1 MDVFGILSFIGGL
14 AMFLFGMNVL
24 SSGLEKVSGSRL
36 QQTLG
41 QMTSSKIKGVGLG
54 MTVTAVIQ
62 SSSATTVMLVGFVNA
77 GIMSLYQATN
87 VIMGANIGTTVTGW
101 ITGLTGL
108 DAEGFL
114 LQFLKPANFS
124 PLIALAG
131 AILLMFGKGKKK
143 DLGSIFLGFA
153 VLMFGMTQM
162 SDAMKP
168 LSENETFRSLLLAFN
183 NPLLGLI
190 VGAFFTAVIQSSS
203 ASIGILQ
210 AVAATNG
217 LTYNMAIPI
226 IMGQNIGTCVT
237 ALLSCIGASKNAK
250 RTAMV
255 HLYFN
260 LIGSALFIGAYYAIK
275 GIAPSLFPFAD
286 DVLTTFGI
294 AVIHTVFNLLTTLV
308 MLPMSRQ
315 LCRLAQWTIPE
326 KKGETERVTR
336 LDERFLATPSVA
348 VQQCKAVIRE
358 MSGIAEESLTM
369 ALSLLEQYDPKSEE
383 KLRKKE
389 DLLDRFEDELG
400 TYLVQL
406 SGREL
411 TEEESRE
418 VSKILHAIGDYERIG
433 DHALNILYAA
443 KEVFEKQIAFSGQ
456 AQNEI
461 RVLAGAVGE
470 IMQMTRKAC
479 DMEDLLLATRVEP
492 LEQVIDDLKAEIKHR
507 HIDRLQE
514 GRCTIELGFVLNE
527 LLTNFERIS
536 DHCSNLAACMIQLHQ
551 HSLETHQYLN
561 LLKYSGQEEFTEN
574 YREFHDRFPLPPS
587 KEV

>member
-41 QMTSSKIKGVGLG
+41 KMTSSKVKGVGLG

-190 VGAFFTAVIQSSS
+190 VGALFTAVIQSSS

-255 HLYFN
+255 HLYS
-260 LIGSALFIGAYYAIK
+260 I
-275 GIAPSLFPFAD
+275 
-286 DVLTTFGI
+286 
-294 AVIHTVFNLLTTLV
+294 
-308 MLPMSRQ
+308 
-315 LCRLAQWTIPE
+315 
-326 KKGETERVTR
+326 
-336 LDERFLATPSVA
+336 
-348 VQQCKAVIRE
+348 
-358 MSGIAEESLTM
+358 
-369 ALSLLEQYDPKSEE
+369 
-383 KLRKKE
+383 
-389 DLLDRFEDELG
+389 
-400 TYLVQL
+400 
-406 SGREL
+406 
-411 TEEESRE
+411 
-418 VSKILHAIGDYERIG
+418 
-433 DHALNILYAA
+433 
-443 KEVFEKQIAFSGQ
+443 
-456 AQNEI
+456 
-461 RVLAGAVGE
+461 
-470 IMQMTRKAC
+470 
-479 DMEDLLLATRVEP
+479 
-492 LEQVIDDLKAEIKHR
+492 
-507 HIDRLQE
+507 
-514 GRCTIELGFVLNE
+514 
-527 LLTNFERIS
+527 
-536 DHCSNLAACMIQLHQ
+536 
-551 HSLETHQYLN
+551 
-561 LLKYSGQEEFTEN
+561 
-574 YREFHDRFPLPPS
+574 
-587 KEV
+587 